1 MRNATT
7 ILISEVWAVSD
18 MTLIFSGNNYKYQLE
33 AVMKLFIPAERFELV
48 YTDRTAFVQGDHA
61 FLRRASFG
69 AVTTVYAVCSYKG
82 RTAHCSA
89 NIRSDISDL
98 DDECQITLCRVLYLT
113 MSKLTGITFGWG
125 MLTGVRPVK
134 RVNKLIS
141 AGASRDEVFS
151 VMSKQ
156 YFVSKEKTE
165 IAYLTANTQEKI
177 VRTLD
182 DSSFSLYVSIPF
194 CPTRCSY
201 CSFISQTIGSG
212 KKLIPD
218 YISNLC
224 KEIRYTAKLAEELGL
239 RLDTIYF
246 GGGTPTSVE
255 ASQLERI
262 MQTVAESFDM
272 SSVRE
277 YTVEAGRADTITR
290 EKLEVIKRN
299 GATRL
304 SVNPQTLNDSVLEAI
319 GRKHTVKQ
327 FFDAYDL
334 AKQVGFDLINTDIIA
349 GLPTDTTESFCSTI
363 DRLIDLSP
371 ENITVHTLSIKRAA
385 DLNHSDNKGTVLKNP
400 ASLMVDYAT
409 RRLLDTGYLPYY
421 LYRQKNMLENL
432 ENIGWCRQ
440 GSESLYNIFI
450 MEEIQTI
457 LAVGAGASSKLVDL
471 KGGRLERIFN
481 YKHPIEYN
489 KHFELML
496 DKKKEI
502 VDFYA
507 EKK

>member
-1 MRNATT
+1 
-7 ILISEVWAVSD
+7 

-33 AVMKLFIPAERFELV
+33 AVMKLFLPAERFELI
-48 YTDRTAFVQGDHA
+48 YTDRTAFAQGDYA

-69 AVTTVYAVCSYKG
+69 TVTALYALCSYKG
-82 RTAHCSA
+82 TTAHCSA
-89 NIRSDISDL
+89 NIKNDNPDL
-98 DDECQITLCRVLYLT
+98 DDECQLTLCRLLYLT
-113 MSKLTGITFGWG
+113 MSKLTGITSGWG

-134 RVNKLIS
+134 RVNKLINS
-141 AGASRDEVFS
+141 GASRVEVFS
-151 VMSKQ
+151 VMKNR
-156 YFVSKEKTE
+156 YLVSDEKTE
-165 IAYLTANTQEKI
+165 IAYLTAQTQEKI
-177 VRTLD
+177 MQSLD
-182 DSSFSLYVSIPF
+182 SRSFSLYVSIPF

-201 CSFISQTIGSG
+201 CSFISQTVGSG
-212 KKLIPD
+212 KKLIPE

-224 KEIRYTAKLAEELGL
+224 KEIRYTAKLSKELGL
-239 RLDTIYF
+239 KLDTVYF
-246 GGGTPTSVE
+246 GGGTPTSIE

-262 MQTVAESFDM
+262 MQTVSESFDM
-272 SSVRE
+272 SAVRE

-327 FFDAYDL
+327 FFDAYEL
-334 AKQVGFDLINTDIIA
+334 ARNVGFELINTDIIA
-349 GLPTDTTESFCSTI
+349 GLPTDTPESFNSTI

-371 ENITVHTLSIKRAA
+371 ANITVHTLSIKRAA
-385 DLNHSDNKGTVLKNP
+385 DLNHSDDKGTVLKNP

-409 RRLLDTGYLPYY
+409 KRLLESGYLPYY

-432 ENIGWCRQ
+432 ENIGWSKRDC
-440 GSESLYNIFI
+440 ESLYNIFI

-471 KGGRLERIFN
+471 DGGRLERIFN
-481 YKHPIEYN
+481 YKHPLEYN
-489 KHFELML
+489 KHFDLML

>member
-1 MRNATT
+1 MRNAII
-7 ILISEVWAVSD
+7 ILISGDWAESD
-18 MTLIFSGNNYKYQLE
+18 MTIIFSGNNYKYQLE
-33 AVMKLFIPAERFELV
+33 SVMKLFIPAERFELV
-48 YTDRTAFVQGDHA
+48 YTDKTAFVQGDFA

-82 RTAHCSA
+82 KTAHSSA
-89 NIRSDISDL
+89 NICSDRSDL
-98 DDECQITLCRVLYLT
+98 DDECQLTLCRLLYLT
-113 MSKLTGITFGWG
+113 MSELTGVTSRWG

-141 AGASRDEVFS
+141 SGVSRDDIFA
-151 VMSKQ
+151 VMRDQ
-156 YFVSKEKTE
+156 YLVSDEKTE
-165 IAYLTANTQEKI
+165 IAYLTAQTQENI
-177 VRTLD
+177 MQSLD
-182 DSSFSLYVSIPF
+182 ERSFSLYVSIPF

-201 CSFISQTIGSG
+201 CSFISQTVGSG
-212 KKLIPD
+212 KKLIPEYVSD
-218 YISNLC
+218 LC
-224 KEIRYTAKLAEELGL
+224 KEIRYTAEISQKLGL
-239 RLDTIYF
+239 KLDSVYF
-246 GGGTPTSVE
+246 GGGTPTSIE
-255 ASQLERI
+255 ASQLEQI
-262 MQTVAESFDM
+262 MQTVSESFDM
-272 SSVRE
+272 STLRE
-277 YTVEAGRADTITR
+277 YTVEAGRADTITK

-304 SVNPQTLNDSVLEAI
+304 SVNPQTLNDGVLEAI

-327 FFDAYDL
+327 FFDAYEL
-334 AKQVGFDLINTDIIA
+334 ARSLGFELINTDIIA
-349 GLPTDTTESFCSTI
+349 GLPTDTPESFNRTV
-363 DRLIDLSP
+363 DRLIELSP

-385 DLNHSDNKGTVLKNP
+385 DLNRSDDKGTVLKNP

-409 RRLLDTGYLPYY
+409 KRLLESGYAPYY

-432 ENIGWCRQ
+432 ENIGWSKRGC
-440 GSESLYNIFI
+440 ESLYNIFI

-481 YKHPIEYN
+481 YKHPLEYN
-489 KHFELML
+489 KHFDLML

-507 EKK
+507 EEK